1 MLRIQEKYPTELP
14 SIVPLKESDVEGRTY
29 WKGKLKETDIEK
41 RDLPV
46 PR

>member
-1 MLRIQEKYPTELP
+1 M
-14 SIVPLKESDVEGRTY
+14 PLKENDVEGRTY

-46 PR
+46 PRWVPRPYLAPT